1 MSETDN
7 VILDTATR
15 IFADLSTQE
24 VINAAE
30 KGTWP
35 AALWQAIEES
45 GLQLTW
51 VPEASG
57 GAGAGLLDGFA
68 VLKAAGAA
76 ALPVPLAETLL
87 AGWLLGRVGLE
98 VPSGPLTV
106 ARGRHRLT
114 NGLVS
119 GAAVAVPHA
128 RHAEQILVLAAG
140 DDGLHVACLPRA
152 ACTLHEDRSLAGE
165 PWDRVEFS
173 AVRPTLC
180 APAADIDERALEA
193 MGALIR
199 VTQAAGA
206 LATALELSIQYA
218 GERVQFGRA
227 IGKFQAIQNMIAD
240 FAGEVAAVNAAAD
253 AAAEAVAAAGGAI
266 DEDAWVEIA
275 TAKVRLGQAASN
287 GPAVAHQVHGAM
299 GFTYEHRLHHF
310 TRRAWAWRDEF
321 GTETRWARA
330 LGDVVL
336 SWGPDQLWPR
346 ITAVTD
352 K

>member
-35 AALWQAIEES
+35 AALWEAIEQS
-45 GLQLTW
+45 GLHLTW
-51 VPEASG
+51 VPENCG
-57 GAGAGLLDGFA
+57 GAGAELLDGFA

-98 VPSGPLTV
+98 VPEGPLTV
-106 ARGRHRLT
+106 ARGRHRLAD
-114 NGLVS
+114 GRVS

-128 RHAEQILVLAAG
+128 RNAAQILVLAESES
-140 DDGLHVACLPRA
+140 GLHVACLPRA
-152 ACTLHEDRSLAGE
+152 ACTLREDRNLAGE
-165 PWDRVEFS
+165 PWDSVEFN
-173 AVRPTLC
+173 AVQPTLC
-180 APAADIDERALEA
+180 APAADVDERALDA

-240 FAGEVAAVNAAAD
+240 FAGEAAAVNAAAD
-253 AAAEAVAAAGGAI
+253 AAAEAVAAAGGGI
-266 DEDAWVEIA
+266 DADAWVEIA

>member
-30 KGTWP
+30 KGAWP
-35 AALWQAIEES
+35 TALWEAIEQS
-45 GLQLTW
+45 GLHLTW

-57 GAGAGLLDGFA
+57 GAGADLLDGFA

-87 AGWLLGRVGLE
+87 AGWLLGRAGLE
-98 VPSGPLTV
+98 VPEGPLTV
-106 ARGRHRLT
+106 ARGRHRLAD
-114 NGLVS
+114 GRVS

-128 RHAEQILVLAAG
+128 RHAAQILVLAEAES
-140 DDGLHVACLPRA
+140 GLYVACLPRA
-152 ACTLHEDRSLAGE
+152 ACTVREDRSLAGE
-165 PWDRVEFS
+165 PWDSVEFN
-173 AVRPTLC
+173 AVEPTLC
-180 APAADIDERALEA
+180 APAADVDEQALDA

-218 GERVQFGRA
+218 GERVQFGRP

-240 FAGEVAAVNAAAD
+240 FAGEVAAINAAAD

-266 DEDAWVEIA
+266 DADAWVEIA

-330 LGDVVL
+330 LGDAVL

>member
-30 KGTWP
+30 KGVWP
-35 AALWQAIEES
+35 TALWQAIEES
-45 GLQLTW
+45 GLHLTW

-57 GAGAGLLDGFA
+57 GAGADLLDGFA

-87 AGWLLGRVGLE
+87 AGWLLGRAGLE
-98 VPSGPLTV
+98 VPEGPLTV
-106 ARGRHRLT
+106 ARGRHRLAD
-114 NGLVS
+114 GRVS

-128 RHAEQILVLAAG
+128 RHAVQILVLAEAEN
-140 DDGLHVACLPRA
+140 GLHVACLPRA
-152 ACTLHEDRSLAGE
+152 ACILREDRNLAGE
-165 PWDRVEFS
+165 PWDSVEFN
-173 AVRPTLC
+173 AVKPTLC
-180 APAADIDERALEA
+180 APAGDVDECALEA

-206 LATALELSIQYA
+206 LATALELAIQYA

-266 DEDAWVEIA
+266 DAEAWVEIA

-310 TRRAWAWRDEF
+310 TRRTWAWRDEF

-330 LGDVVL
+330 LGDAVL
-336 SWGPDQLWPR
+336 NWGPDQLWPK

-352 K
+352 R

>member
-30 KGTWP
+30 KGAWP
-35 AALWQAIEES
+35 AALWQAIEDS
-45 GLQLTW
+45 GLHLTW
-51 VPEASG
+51 VPESSG
-57 GAGAGLLDGFA
+57 GAGADLLDGFA

-87 AGWLLGRVGLE
+87 AGWLLGRAGLE
-98 VPSGPLTV
+98 VPAGPLTV
-106 ARGRHRLT
+106 ARGCQRLE
-114 NGLVS
+114 NELVS
-119 GAAVAVPHA
+119 GSAVAVPHA
-128 RHAEQILVLAAG
+128 RHAEQVLVLAAG
-140 DDGLHVACLPRA
+140 DGGLHVAALPRA
-152 ACTLHEDRSLAGE
+152 ACVLREDRNLAGE
-165 PWDRVEFS
+165 PWDSVTFD

-180 APAADIDERALEA
+180 ALAADVDARALDA

-206 LATALELSIQYA
+206 LATALELAIQYA
-218 GERVQFGRA
+218 GERVQFGRP

-266 DEDAWVEIA
+266 DADAWVEIA

-287 GPAVAHQVHGAM
+287 GPAIAHQVHGAM
-299 GFTYEHRLHHF
+299 GFTYEHRLHQF

-330 LGDVVL
+330 LGEAVL
-336 SWGPDQLWPR
+336 SWGPDQLWPK

-352 K
+352 E

>member
-24 VINAAE
+24 VVNAAE
-30 KGTWP
+30 KGEWP

-45 GLQLTW
+45 GLHLTW

-57 GAGAGLLDGFA
+57 GVGADLFDGFA

-76 ALPVPLAETLL
+76 GLPVPLAETLL
-87 AGWLLGRVGLE
+87 AGWLLGRAGLE

-106 ARGRHRLT
+106 ARGRHQLAA
-114 NGLVS
+114 GLVS
-119 GAAVAVPHA
+119 GTALAVPHA
-128 RHAEQILVLAAG
+128 RNAELIVVLVEENGALYVAALARG
-140 DDGLHVACLPRA
+140 D
-152 ACTLHEDRSLAGE
+152 CTLREGQSLAGE
-165 PWDRVEFS
+165 PWDAVAFS
-173 AVRPTLC
+173 GVRPVLR
-180 APAADIDERALEA
+180 APLPDFEVDHLDA

-206 LATALELSIQYA
+206 LETALELSIQYA
-218 GERVQFGRA
+218 GERVQFGRP
-227 IGKFQAIQNMIAD
+227 IGKFQAVQHMIAD
-240 FAGEVAAVNAAAD
+240 FAGEVAALSAAAS
-253 AAAEAVAAAGGAI
+253 AGAEAVAATDGHI
-266 DEDAWVEIA
+266 DADAWVEIA
-275 TAKVRLGQAASN
+275 AAKTRLGRAASN

-299 GFTYEHRLHHF
+299 GFTYEHRLHQF

-321 GTETRWARA
+321 GTETRWARR

-336 SWGPDQLWPR
+336 GWGPEQLWPQ